1 MISLA
6 TSGNRQPFVYPHE
19 NLPVDSQTYHCIMKK
34 ELTLGTPSVPVFRES
49 AERFRELLNR
59 VLPEECQVKN
69 ATDCWYAGA
78 AVSGVCAIHGG
89 HGDRL
94 IVKKEVT
101 TGINIESRPRYK
113 IYLKYTG
120 TNRDVYSISLDEL
133 KEVAAF
139 LTAYVEKEEKEGG
152 NK

>member
-1 MISLA
+1 
-6 TSGNRQPFVYPHE
+6 
-19 NLPVDSQTYHCIMKK
+19 MKF
-34 ELTLGTPSVPVFRES
+34 SS
-49 AERFRELLNR
+49 
-59 VLPEECQVKN
+59 
-69 ATDCWYAGA
+69 
-78 AVSGVCAIHGG
+78 
-89 HGDRL
+89 L